1 MSAYPKKSK
10 EEIEQA
16 VTEVLKDYK
25 DPTENMT
32 IAQKVSF
39 NDAMKKVAK
48 NMFNNEANKPDI
60 NK

>member
-10 EEIEQA
+10 EELEEI
-16 VTEVLKDYK
+16 VNDVFKDYK